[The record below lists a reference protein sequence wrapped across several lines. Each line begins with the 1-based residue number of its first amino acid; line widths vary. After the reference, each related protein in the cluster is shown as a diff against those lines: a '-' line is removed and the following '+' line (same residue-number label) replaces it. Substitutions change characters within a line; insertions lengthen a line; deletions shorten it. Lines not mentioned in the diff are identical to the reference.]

1 MDALDI
7 HACVSASQMAR
18 TKQHALKRLVF
29 ARALLQA
36 RLLPAAAEPFLRST
50 QFVILPSIP
59 ATRPGG

>member
-7 HACVSASQMAR
+7 HACISASQMAR

-36 RLLPAAAEPFLRST
+36 RLLPA
-50 QFVILPSIP
+50 
-59 ATRPGG
+59 